1 MYTFKPQALFTKG
14 IAYAEFFDV
23 NNNNL
28 LGYSPFVTDFG
39 LNGSMNEGDVEGGI
53 GNQLIISLPDTSRL
67 EVTATTADSALNNM
81 ALTVGAQLGGNGIIE
96 TMTAVVAGGALGA
109 GDTLYLEGEA
119 VAPYGADSPVCYVL
133 TSSGSD
139 KAAVEAASGQAHE
152 VLSTGE
158 ISGFTAV
165 SGNTYCVKYF
175 VRNSSADELTIP
187 ALFQPAVVRA
197 HFAVNVYSQKGGG
210 DAMTGS
216 LVKIR
221 HYYFPRYQFNQA
233 LQVTESQTTPGTT
246 NLGGRCLTYQQALEA
261 GVCASE
267 NNNAY
272 GFIVDEIVGSDT
284 STAKVEGI
292 YFIGLG
298 TELRL
303 RPNQVK
309 EIPVKYVVNGVLTD
323 ISDMSQV
330 TFELAPSTPSGAG
343 SFANEHSNVFT
354 AGTDGSGGIV
364 CSVTNSA
371 NGVVYSDYAHF
382 SISSI

>member
-23 NNNNL
+23 SNNNL

-39 LNGSMNEGDVEGGI
+39 LNGSMNDGDVEGGI

-81 ALTVGAQLGGNGIIE
+81 ALTIGGQLGGNGIIE
-96 TMTAVVAGGALGA
+96 TMTAVVATSGRLNISN
-109 GDTLYLEGEA
+109 A
-119 VAPYGADSPVCYVL
+119 VAPYGADVPVCYVL
-133 TSSGSD
+133 TSTGSD
-139 KAAVEAASGQAHE
+139 KENIEASSGLAREIASNGAIDIDD
-152 VLSTGE
+152 VINGE
-158 ISGFTAV
+158 
-165 SGNTYCVKYF
+165 TYCVKYF
-175 VRNSSADELTIP
+175 VRNSSAEELTIP

-197 HFAVNVYSQKGGG
+197 HFAVNVYSQKGS

-221 HYYFPRYQFNQA
+221 HYYFPRYQFNQP

-246 NLGGRCLTYQQALEA
+246 NLSGRCLTYQQALEA

-267 NNNAY
+267 SNAAY
-272 GFIVDEIVGSDT
+272 GFIVDEYVGAGNS
-284 STAKVEGI
+284 STALVDGI
-292 YFIGLG
+292 FIIGLG
-298 TELRL
+298 TSIIELG
-303 RPNQVK
+303 
-309 EIPVKYVVNGVLTD
+309 EGETMTIPVKYSVNGVLTD

-330 TFELAPSTPSGAG
+330 TFLAASNEGNIG

-354 AGTDGSGGIV
+354 AGTSGSKGTIGVYVRNSVTGVEYRDGIGIV
-364 CSVTNSA
+364 
-371 NGVVYSDYAHF
+371 
-382 SISSI
+382 I